1 MANKQI
7 KDLTLK
13 STPATDDQLAIDES
27 GGTTKRITVGSLPG
41 ENNRTLD
48 AVPTDGNTANSVSS
62 DGVFDALADKSD
74 TNHHHD
80 SAYSATGHSHSKLD
94 YLTVTQAV
102 DLDTL
107 ESDTATNNDK
117 TGITSEQASAITAN
131 TAHSGSSSNPH
142 SVTATQV
149 GLENVDNTSDA
160 DKPVSTAQATAD
172 ALALPKAGGTMTDSL
187 TVQKDGIDEI
197 IQVWQSDLGTYTRN
211 ITLSSPESDSTNEPF
226 RFNTGNTISFET
238 DGGGRLLVENEG
250 INVTGIAKVSD
261 GVKVGTSEHY
271 IYQVDADTLGFRVG
285 DSPYD
290 YITFKEESASGGSI
304 DAAGGDLELKRAGDT
319 KLATTST
326 GITVTGTAVATTDT
340 DTSNTGSVTL
350 DFGTNQNFVLTLTGN
365 VTLANPSTEQVGQ
378 SGFIA
383 FIQDGSGSRTVS
395 LGTDYETA
403 GGAGLT
409 LTTTASATDIVPY
422 VVIASG
428 RILLGKPQLAFA

>member
-13 STPATDDQLAIDES
+13 SNPATDDQLAIDES
-27 GGTTKRITVGSLPG
+27 GGSTKKITVGSLPG

-62 DGVFDALADKSD
+62 DGVFDALATK
-74 TNHHHD
+74 
-80 SAYSATGHSHSKLD
+80 SATTHNHDLDYADINHNHDKLD

-107 ESDTATNNDK
+107 ESDTATNNAK

-131 TAHSGSSSNPH
+131 TAKTGITSGQANAITANTAHSGSTSNPH

-149 GLENVDNTSDA
+149 GLGNVDNTSDA

-172 ALALPKAGGTMTDSL
+172 ALALPKAGGTMTGTLEVPNEVRVNGGSGYAR
-187 TVQKDGIDEI
+187 VEI
-197 IQVWQSDLGTYTRN
+197 G
-211 ITLSSPESDSTNEPF
+211 
-226 RFNTGNTISFET
+226 
-238 DGGGRLLVENEG
+238 
-250 INVTGIAKVSD
+250 
-261 GVKVGTSEHY
+261 
-271 IYQVDADTLGFRVG
+271 G
-285 DSPYD
+285 DSGA
-290 YITFKEESASGGSI
+290 YIDFKNPFSDDK
-304 DAAGGDLELKRAGDT
+304 DARIITTGTDLQISTTSDNPVKLLHNEAL

-326 GITVTGTAVATTDT
+326 GINVTGTAVATTDT

-378 SGFIA
+378 SGFIT
-383 FIQDGSGSRTVS
+383 FIQDGTGSRTVS